1 MIYIIF
7 YFQLCE
13 VAMLVGIFDI
23 DSDYEECKQEVA
35 HFANFTFERLVQNW
49 IFPENLCSMFLMWNA
64 DGCVQQF

>member
-23 DSDYEECKQEVA
+23 DSDYEDCKQSV
-35 HFANFTFERLVQNW
+35 ANFARSLKFRVQDS

-64 DGCVQQF
+64 DGCVQQY